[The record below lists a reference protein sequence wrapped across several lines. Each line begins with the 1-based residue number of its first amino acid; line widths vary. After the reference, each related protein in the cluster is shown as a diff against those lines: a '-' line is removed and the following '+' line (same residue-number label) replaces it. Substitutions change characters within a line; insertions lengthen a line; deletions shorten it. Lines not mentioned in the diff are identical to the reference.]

1 MKSALVI
8 LTSALGLAAC
18 STDTVI
24 DDPAF
29 QGHGADPWL
38 ELERAQREGPPRYA
52 SRVHGCPKMRVATI
66 GNLLASRGVNL
77 GSTVNLSAGQIYR
90 ASTAA
95 LGAANYAARIRENI
109 DLGVATAAKLFD
121 IYVQAA
127 PEIIAYMPSRAECQR
142 AGAPAQLFDSSNRC
156 VAAGFS
162 CLMGMPATT
171 QHLAICNETVK
182 RAADVE
188 SGKRMAVA
196 LLAAAAHTCE

>member
-1 MKSALVI
+1 MKSSLFILV
-8 LTSALGLAAC
+8 LLSAC
-18 STDTVI
+18 STDADI
-24 DDPAF
+24 DDPSYT
-29 QGHGADPWL
+29 GHTADPWS
-38 ELERAQREGPPRYA
+38 ELERVQREGPPRYA
-52 SRVHGCPKMRVATI
+52 SRVHGCPKMRMLTT

-77 GSTVNLSAGQIYR
+77 ASTTALSAGQIYR
-90 ASTAA
+90 TSGAA
-95 LGAANYAARIRENI
+95 LGAANYAARMRESI
-109 DLGVATAAKLFD
+109 DLGVATASKMFD

-127 PEIIAYMPSRAECQR
+127 PELIANLPNRPECQKN
-142 AGAPAQLFDSSNRC
+142 GAPAPLFDAANRC
-156 VAAGFS
+156 VASGFS

>member
-1 MKSALVI
+1 MLV
-8 LTSALGLAAC
+8 LTGC
-18 STDTVI
+18 STDGEI
-24 DDPAF
+24 DDPAA
-29 QGHGADPWL
+29 GHTTDPWV

-52 SRVHGCPKMRVATI
+52 SRVHGCPKMRVRTT
-66 GNLLASRGVNL
+66 GNVLASRGVNL
-77 GSTVNLSAGQIYR
+77 ASTTALSAGQIYR
-90 ASTAA
+90 TSAAA
-95 LGAANYAARIRENI
+95 LGAANYASRMRENV

-127 PEIIAYMPSRAECQR
+127 PELIANLPNRPECQR
-142 AGAPAQLFDSSNRC
+142 NGVGAQLFDAANRC
-156 VAAGFS
+156 VADGFS
-162 CLMGMPATT
+162 CLMGIPATP

>member
-1 MKSALVI
+1 MRVI
-8 LTSALGLAAC
+8 LFILVLTGC
-18 STDTVI
+18 STDGEI
-24 DDPAF
+24 ADPAA
-29 QGHGADPWL
+29 GHTTDPWI

-52 SRVHGCPKMRVATI
+52 SRVHGCPKMRVLTT

-77 GSTVNLSAGQIYR
+77 ASAIPLSAGQIYR
-90 ASTAA
+90 TSGAA
-95 LGAANYAARIRENI
+95 LGAANYASRMRENV

-121 IYVQAA
+121 IYVQGAQELITNL
-127 PEIIAYMPSRAECQR
+127 PNRPECQLNNQ
-142 AGAPAQLFDSSNRC
+142 PSPLFDSANRC

-162 CLMGMPATT
+162 CLMGVPAST